1 MGMFDDLLLQDAPE
15 EKREGFGLYLDKTE
29 EQPVPEAAAPP
40 NPTAPE
46 VKSPV
51 AASASSG
58 MFDDLL
64 EVPEGAAPER
74 GFLGDVASRVARGF
88 VDLGES
94 TAHMVDIGVGGSE
107 TAKDTAEYLNKLP
120 EKVDFL
126 KPDVS
131 EATGQEGAVKR
142 GFGGALESAPATGA
156 IFGAGWAGA
165 KAGAGVGTMIGGPGT
180 GTAVG
185 AGVGALVGSTIALVG
200 LFGAGTYGKQKIEAA
215 ERLRIEHPEYSED
228 QIEDISHKNA
238 MTHSYAEVGT
248 EGAGD
253 LAAYLIFSRIPGG
266 IAAYKGGKAFLK
278 ELVQPNAIK
287 TIAKQFAKDVPIETG
302 SEMAAAYIQSEADKR
317 AGIQQGSTTEQ
328 VLESIIPAI
337 FLSGGIGVVVGGH
350 AAYQR
355 KKAYDGLNTGFP
367 RDRAQA
373 VYNVAATLSEA
384 VGDEQVGKEWAA
396 KAMTYV
402 KAGQSI
408 PLDQDLINFVAA
420 KESANGVSD
429 ADIPTAEPPGT
440 VETAAGTIQPV
451 GGYGFADEEIK
462 KMEITARA
470 RNKRAMGKP
479 LNAEEQANLASE
491 EFEYADNGPAPGAIS
506 GPIGASLQRVIARN
520 NGQLPQ
526 LPETEKKEGGEPDTG
541 PVAGTPPVPPITPPT
556 GGEIPAPNGE
566 QGAGQPVPPLPAEPA
581 SETQTTGGIE
591 NGDVRT
597 VLIEEGEGGGGGQG
611 EVPGG
616 AGGPGEGSGVDQTGV
631 VGPGGE
637 VGPEQVAGPG
647 GGESETAST
656 ETADDEGRLQGQPV
670 QPEGADQETGPQPDA
685 GYVDLEREG
694 VPHVDSEGTAFTITR
709 QPDGGAYLI
718 KSVSSDGKKQS
729 TIYGGNS
736 IASAAEKV
744 RERGSWPAKAEAW
757 QAPDDVRT
765 AAGTTGAVTPKQGE
779 SAEDFL
785 IRQKATGQTKAAETA
800 AQPDQVLRTTATGK
814 ATAETKPSPDEVL
827 IRNSAQ
833 GQATAEMQPSPDD
846 TIIRARATGQ
856 EAAIAKPKVE
866 TIENVDSIADGQE
879 VTVEP
884 TDAQKEAG
892 NYKKAHVQ
900 AYGLDIA
907 IENPLGTER
916 SGKNKDGREWRQVL
930 HADYG
935 YVKGSVGFDKDH
947 VDVFIAPG
955 FDAEAA
961 LPVFVVNQVG
971 KSGKFDE
978 HKAIFGAATEEEA
991 MALYNSNYEEGWTGG
1006 KSVVRFT
1013 QEGFKDWVFSE
1024 EPKKGETKDGGKW
1037 TESVEPSDIEAEL
1050 DGMSDEDL
1058 DALIDETTSTP
1069 KPPKTPPPTGPRG
1082 PRKTTGQIAKEG
1094 GVSAVKGVQ
1103 EALSGLAELFG
1114 PKNTLG
1120 SGPIFDEE
1128 TYAKAKPH
1136 FVAAWN
1142 NAKDAGHS
1150 LKELVQHIVTTFG
1163 DVIKPYVKAFLK
1175 DVKEGNLEVKEPE
1188 EAKEPE
1194 VETQPAEEPGRK
1206 RTKKMEGYHKNRVEE
1221 IKKEIKDTDTGN
1233 HKKLVNNILTKTSKA
1248 LLMPIKIPEAATPG
1262 TRRYLEY
1269 FRRKYITVFTEY
1281 YGHWAGGG
1289 RQKWADSFKEAILK
1303 RVQNEGADDLMT
1315 QASQYIHYVEQL
1327 EQLISNASTVQEA
1340 RDALAYGLWE
1350 KAYVDERI
1358 YNVAQEGEA
1367 KGEFHSRTELNTE
1380 NRQFQAVIR
1389 MKDLIAEADGFIET
1403 QEETSGGK
1411 NKQIRRF
1418 SVPLMQVKQSPNN
1431 WRKGKDVNAEQLAK
1445 AFGLPDV
1452 DFGNWAESAHRQYS
1466 VNLAYDALKD
1476 LAKTLGAPDKG
1487 MSLVKSGGKGLGL
1500 YFGAFGDKISWAA
1513 AHYDPAGHLI
1523 NLTKTKG
1530 DGSLAHEWGHA
1541 LDFSSLLSLQDNID
1555 EKYRGINP
1563 VHDIYESL
1571 KKAYNLE
1578 QAERHIAKILT
1589 RKDWDAKYRQPGMDI
1604 ETAREYL
1611 KKKWED
1617 KDSGVIV
1624 ETKFFEAAKALDSKG
1639 RDYWSKGEEMFARA
1653 FETYIADELQGDN
1666 PYLVSKMFVEPGVIS
1681 AETGYK
1687 GSPYPEADERQV
1699 FNDLFKR
1706 FFAGMEWS
1714 KEGIPSMKADFVPVS
1729 AQIRLEVEAKLAE
1742 LEARLEQMYQELNQG
1757 DPSDDGLYWYRYKQT
1772 ARGAMMQPG
1781 GYAAYD
1787 DEFTSEEGD
1796 GKGAI
1801 GYTEALT
1808 VDNIQGFYLEAI
1820 DHADSETTIRF
1831 GSEGFTESYGF
1842 EPVGD
1847 ESSDEVE
1854 GGKAKDGAKTEA
1866 GGDTEGGTG
1875 TGGTQGGKSPGESI
1889 IDGGSFRPGEGG
1901 SGGGLDQSAGGEGST
1916 EVESGPDAVL
1926 AGNYRLTD
1934 ADVQAITES
1943 TPGQKFSQNIA
1954 AIKVLKGLEER
1965 GRSATPEEQSI
1976 MARYVGWGG
1985 LAEAF
1990 QRYGSWSERNLM
2002 LKSVL
2007 SEEEYKEAQ
2016 STVTDSFYTPVHVVK
2031 QMYSALERIGF
2042 TGGKVLEPAVGT
2054 GNFFGAMPMEMAGQS
2069 SLMGLDLDGIT
2080 ARLAQK
2086 LYPDAAIFHS
2096 PYEKIKLPQDHFD
2109 LVISNAP
2116 FSGSVRPADA
2126 KFNKGRHL
2134 IHDYYFNKSID
2145 LARPGGLVAMITST
2159 GTMDKETKR
2168 ARREMSQKAELVG
2181 AIRLP
2186 SGTFS
2191 GNANT
2196 QVATDILIFRKKKDG
2211 QEKLP
2216 ETDFVETSTIDVV
2229 KEGHYGP
2236 VTVQLKVNKY
2246 FADHQEMILG
2256 TLSRGYQSLEVALP
2270 AEELPAR
2277 LEAAINR
2284 LPAGVY
2290 THDVKST
2297 TGLSPAD
2304 AIPSE
2309 NTIQDGSY
2317 GEIDGNIFFSSGGN
2331 LIPMPDKTPA
2341 QKKAIE
2347 IVRLALPIRG
2357 AYRNLIKAL
2366 LGDESI
2372 KTTDARK
2379 KLKAAYEKFNKKFG
2393 RLNDKANVRVLGQ
2406 DANPSIWFG
2415 LEKYDYEKG
2424 EFLGMS
2430 DIFTKDTVSVSKMP
2444 DKVGTAKE
2452 GLNVSMAFLGRVDIN
2467 FIAKV
2472 SDKSVEQVL
2481 VDLGQD
2487 VYDDPEKGY
2496 VTAANYLS
2504 GNVRDKLEVARQAAK
2519 INRKYEVNVA
2529 GLEAAIPPDIKAS
2542 EITVNL
2548 GSAWIPA
2555 KYVRA
2560 FARAIINSYGSDN
2573 AQVEYNE
2580 ITGKWRVFFGADYD
2594 YRGAKTEAK
2603 RGGDT
2608 AKESVSAT
2616 STWGTRQFNFYEIL
2630 EAVLNGTKIEV
2641 RVQAEDGTGKT
2652 IRVVHPGYTEQ
2663 AKSKAEEVKQKF
2675 AAWIWEQ
2682 DDRAEALLRRYNK
2695 LFNSYAIAKHD
2706 GSHLVLPGK
2715 VNDAIIELRK
2725 HQKDAVWRS
2734 LQGSTYFAHEVGTGK
2749 TYSMIAAI
2757 MEHRRLGLAKKPI
2770 MVVKKATLQDIE
2782 SDFVK
2787 LYPGANVLVA
2797 HIPDKVEARKEI
2809 FSRIAN
2815 NDWDAVIVTHE
2826 MFEKIP
2832 LSGERQA
2839 SFIQGELDSL
2849 EAALEAATEGRASKK
2864 QIKGLETRKK
2874 ALQAKIDSLIS
2885 KDKDNLLTFE
2895 EMGLDMLVVDEA
2907 HYFKNLMFASSKR
2920 NVKGLGNADGAER
2933 SLDMFTKT
2941 SYLNQI
2947 NPGRNI
2953 IFASG
2958 TPVSNSVSELFS
2970 IQRYLQPNALKEAGI
2985 HHFDQWLNNFANI
2998 ASEMEYLPQGGGY
3011 QISEFVTGFVN
3022 LPELVYMSYQVMD
3035 VVSADSTGI
3044 KRPKI
3049 AGGKPEGIMVPQS
3062 PALQEYQEEIRRRA
3076 ARINASP
3083 QKRVE
3088 VIKKDGTPGFDIV
3101 LNLVNDGR
3109 NAAIDVRLQEPG
3121 AEDHQDTKVN
3131 SALPILMKHY
3141 KETKD
3146 NRGVQLI
3153 FLDRGVPGREKVF
3166 DVYNDI
3172 RMKLIREGVQEKEIA
3187 LITDYKQT
3195 DYRRLFQ
3202 KVRNGDVRFLIGSTG
3217 KMGTGVN
3224 VQDRV
3229 VAMHHLDVD
3238 WNYANYEQ
3246 RNGRGH
3252 RQLNMYEEIYI
3263 YNYMTEKTIDAFM
3276 WGKVAKKAKFVG
3288 QFMQGDVSMRTLEVV
3303 SEETMTASAMMS
3315 IAAND
3320 PLIEE
3325 KFTLEKDLQRLRRL
3339 QNVFNEDQ
3347 RKLRTE
3353 YNAEIPTQVSTN
3365 EKLLEEYQLAKKVID
3380 PVTGVTINNDVFLF
3394 KGDGKAIAAA
3404 IAKEIADPRIAADIK
3419 KFNSFVIGGLGVVTE
3434 KEIPPTQGAI
3444 DKAVK
3449 EKKDPPKPTKI
3460 KEIETVGGFR
3470 ISVQKT
3476 VWDKQ
3481 GLVFQISGPGGLK
3494 EIYSYDGGLSR
3505 AVTTFTNSLD
3515 GKIEEKEKKI
3525 AELTSRRS
3533 EIEKLIDKPFPKAE
3547 DVATKSIRLEEVNR
3561 LLVLSE
3567 AQRADQQAP
3576 AAPAER
3582 KLRAMAGEGPVEI
3595 TPEKELSVDYQ
3606 GVNLD
3611 VLIHKGVGTDVEEWV
3626 ATERS
3631 TGMKLFTLGHD
3642 ASKMTDEEVSNEIVR
3657 TLESYGAG
3665 PAEISQGIGKAIK
3678 KNGIVNPPDIAFS
3691 VFDESSKGR
3700 YTAGKS
3706 IPALGATVD
3715 NSVTARLYK
3724 SKLKSMLMTKEVGR
3738 RALQYDD
3745 VEIVKLADQMVVNA
3759 MGEAFNK
3766 KIVLFR
3772 PHKGANLPEGLV
3784 DRNDPNVLYVNIDK
3798 GFHPN
3803 TVFGHELLH
3812 IMKKK
3817 DPALYKEFSDMLKLA
3832 VKDKTGGEFN
3842 KFFKALSGSA
3852 WYDEAKMTREEA
3864 WEELMANFLGDSF
3877 TREDFWQAF
3886 QKKNPGLLSRMVN
3899 LLKYAL
3905 NQLASKVRKAFG
3917 LEVKNYE
3924 AYQYFKD
3931 IEGTIDNAARI
3942 IGKFALKESA
3952 GQAPA
3957 APSQGE
3963 MDIKASA
3970 VATPERRSAT
3980 KFIATLFGKPE
3991 LAPQA
3996 QEILDGFRAWAID
4009 SKFSGERLQREL
4021 GPQKEKHDFMLF
4033 ERLRGKIV
4041 ANEAEKFVQEQVDP
4055 LMKHL
4060 AKNKLEISDMEELG
4074 YALHAPEANLQARR
4088 VNAKRNILEAKKSFT
4103 EAQWREF
4110 EDRLFDIENDYGI
4123 ELATEEELAGAPA
4136 GDVKDKV
4143 TRNERRD
4150 KMLLLLD
4157 DIFSAIPEKE
4167 KALEQMRAELEE
4179 RVFTREEEEKG
4190 TPERLQAKV
4199 DREEARITALKE
4211 QKEYWDYSSPRL
4223 SGITD
4228 EEAASI
4234 VEKWNAEPRKEAV
4247 YKAVNM
4253 LAKINKG
4260 RLDLLRES
4268 GHPPEE
4274 VDAMAEAYEHYVPLY
4289 REGKEDKRGS
4299 VGAGIRGPLSSPVK
4313 GRVGSIRKVTDIFAH
4328 TVDNYLAA
4336 ISLKHKRA
4344 GEKRL
4349 FDMVKENPDPSRW
4362 QITKIPKVPHMDKRG
4377 NIAMYPD
4384 PRDNEP
4390 NEMFLTVDGKK
4401 HLLTVNED
4409 NKNMLRFVAMVKE
4422 TDVNIGPILRGFYS
4436 LNRFLAGLNTMFNPE
4451 FIVTNFMKDAQ
4462 TAGIHMQDTAA
4473 RGLQLRAFK
4482 NLPKA
4487 IAAIYNIEMGKK
4499 AGSKFEK
4506 TYEDF
4511 KEIGAKI
4518 SWMQGYDTVTDLA
4531 KNLESDMDQF
4541 REGHALKKGRKRL
4554 MKLIG
4559 GANTAVENGI
4569 RLALY
4574 AELVGSN
4581 GPAGMTRA
4589 KAAEIVSNLTVD
4601 FTRRGKAGPA
4611 INSLFLFGNA
4621 GIQGT
4626 VRMLSAVKNSRS
4638 VQRIVGGIIGLG
4650 VANFLAGVLLGG
4662 DDDDGYSF
4670 YEKLKATKPNLF
4682 ERNMVFIIPD
4692 SGGKTFKIPLPYG
4705 YNAVYNIGVEMAA
4718 SMYAAMRGN
4727 QAYDHI
4733 DGAARVVN
4741 AFVNSMNPLAGATI
4755 LQTISPTVFDP
4766 IVQAYENKGWH
4777 GGNLMP
4783 EKNPFDLDKPD
4794 SERYFKNV
4802 NPLLKSAAQALNS
4815 LGGGT
4820 PITPAKIPAFDISP
4834 ATMEMVIET
4843 YTGGVGRLVKDT
4855 LFLPVKVASGD
4866 YTVDDVPFVRKVAG
4880 GVQENMDAA
4889 LYRKNSERV
4898 EYFQQEYKA
4907 ALPEKRLAMKSS
4919 PEYKMMFMTK
4929 TFNSQ
4934 VRKIS
4939 QIIRD
4944 QEIMG
4949 AEKEQIAYGKTA
4961 LNKVY
4966 RDFNRKFKE
4975 SMEN

>member
-1 MGMFDDLLLQDAPE
+1 MGLADDLLNEIEAEPSAPE
-15 EKREGFGLYLDKTE
+15 APKAGFGLSPEPKQPSVADFILDE
-29 EQPVPEAAAPP
+29 IENEGP
-40 NPTAPE
+40 
-46 VKSPV
+46 
-51 AASASSG
+51 
-58 MFDDLL
+58 
-64 EVPEGAAPER
+64 VPEGAAPER
-74 GFLGDVASRVARGF
+74 GFLGDVASHAVRG
-88 VDLGES
+88 VIDLMET
-94 TAHMVDIGVGGSE
+94 TAQAADVLTGGTE
-107 TAKDTAEYLNKLP
+107 ITKTAKDYWRELP
-120 EKVDFL
+120 ERTEIL

-131 EATGQEGAVKR
+131 EVTGQEGAVKR
-142 GFGGALESAPATGA
+142 GLNTALESLPTSLAVFPAAVAGGMVAGTAGA
-156 IFGAGWAGA
+156 IGL
-165 KAGAGVGTMIGGPGT
+165 
-180 GTAVG
+180 GTAAMV
-185 AGVGALVGSTIALVG
+185 T
-200 LFGAGTYGKQKIEAA
+200 LFGPGTYGKQKDRVTEELKAQRPELTDE
-215 ERLRIEHPEYSED
+215 ERDDVAHA
-228 QIEDISHKNA
+228 NA
-238 MTHSYAEVGT
+238 MTHAYAETVG

-253 LAAYLIFSRIPGG
+253 LAAAIIFRMVP
-266 IAAYKGGKAFLK
+266 GGKALYNGGKVILK
-278 ELVQPNAIK
+278 ELVKPGALK
-287 TIAKQFAKDVPIETG
+287 AIAKGVLKDVPFEVG
-302 SEMAAAYIQSEADKR
+302 SEVGTSYFQHKADVEAGLPRGTSGEAMAEA
-317 AGIQQGSTTEQ
+317 I
-328 VLESIIPAI
+328 LPAM
-337 FLSGGIGVVVGGH
+337 FLSVGMGTVVGGH

-367 RDRAQA
+367 RERAQA
-373 VYNVAATLSEA
+373 VYNVAATLSES

-402 KAGQSI
+402 KAGQPI

-440 VETAAGTIQPV
+440 VETVAGTIQPV

-462 KMEITARA
+462 KMEVTARA

-506 GPIGASLQRVIARN
+506 GPIGASLQRVLARN

-526 LPETEKKEGGEPDTG
+526 LPEAEKKEGGEPG
-541 PVAGTPPVPPITPPT
+541 PTTGTPPAPPVTPPT

-566 QGAGQPVPPLPAEPA
+566 QGAGQPVPPLPAVPA
-581 SETQTTGGIE
+581 FETPTTGGIE
-591 NGDVRT
+591 NGDVRA
-597 VLIEEGEGGGGGQG
+597 VPVEEGEGGGGGQG

-670 QPEGADQETGPQPDA
+670 QPEGADQEAGPQPDA
-685 GYVDLEREG
+685 GYVDFEKEG
-694 VPHVDSEGTAFTITR
+694 VPHVDSEGTSFTITR

-718 KSVSSDGKKQS
+718 KVVSSDGKKQS

-744 RERGSWPAKAEAW
+744 RERGSWPAKEEKPMAL
-757 QAPDDVRT
+757 PDIARGDLINGITRDMAGDML
-765 AAGTTGAVTPKQGE
+765 AAGDEDVLAHIREGVKRHGPDLMQHAIRNQEMVEVGETPKSERAKVRERIAKLRPRIDRIITETDFAPGKTGAAVPTQKE

-785 IRQKATGQTKAAETA
+785 IRQKAIGQKAAETA
-800 AQPDQVLRTTATGK
+800 AQPDQVLRTTAIGK
-814 ATAETKPSPDEVL
+814 ATAET
-827 IRNSAQ
+827 
-833 GQATAEMQPSPDD
+833 QPSPDD

-856 EAAIAKPKVE
+856 ETAIVQPKVE
-866 TIENVDSIADGQE
+866 TIENPDSIADGQE
-879 VTVEP
+879 VTTEP
-884 TDAQKEAG
+884 TEAQKEAG

-907 IENPLGTER
+907 IESPLGTER

-935 YVKGSVGFDKDH
+935 YIKGSVGFDKDH

-955 FDAEAA
+955 FDPEAT
-961 LPVFVVNQVG
+961 LPVFVVNQVN

-978 HKAIFGAATEEEA
+978 HKAIFGTATEEEA
-991 MALYNSNYEEGWTGG
+991 MALYNSNYEDGWTGG
-1006 KSVVRFT
+1006 KSVVRFS

-1024 EPKKGETKDGGKW
+1024 EPKTGEA
-1037 TESVEPSDIEAEL
+1037 EVVEVEAPDIEAEL
-1050 DGMSDEDL
+1050 AAMSDDDL

-1069 KPPKTPPPTGPRG
+1069 TKQPKTPPPTGPRG

-1120 SGPIFDEE
+1120 SGPVFDEE

-1175 DVKEGNLEVKEPE
+1175 DVKEGNLEVKEQE
-1188 EAKEPE
+1188 EVKEPE
-1194 VETQPAEEPGRK
+1194 VETQPVEEPGRK

-1221 IKKEIKDTDTGN
+1221 IKKEIKNTDTGN

-1269 FRRKYITVFTEY
+1269 FRRKYITGFTEY

-1358 YNVAQEGEA
+1358 YNVAPEGEA

-1403 QEETSGGK
+1403 QEETGGGK

-1431 WRKGKDVNAEQLAK
+1431 WRKGKDINAEQLAK
-1445 AFGLPDV
+1445 TFGLPDV

-1466 VNLAYDALKD
+1466 VNLAHDALKD

-1541 LDFSSLLSLQDNID
+1541 LDFSSLLSLQDNVD
-1555 EKYRGINP
+1555 EKYREINP

-1714 KEGIPSMKADFVPVS
+1714 KEGIPSMKTDFVPVS

-1866 GGDTEGGTG
+1866 VGDTEGGTG

-1943 TPGQKFSQNIA
+1943 TPGQKFAQNIA
-1954 AIKVLKGLEER
+1954 AIKVLKGIEER
-1965 GRSATPEEQSI
+1965 GRSATVEEQSI

-2116 FSGSVRPADA
+2116 FSGSVRPADS

-2145 LARPGGLVAMITST
+2145 MARPGGLVAMITST

-2211 QEKLP
+2211 QEKLL
-2216 ETDFVETSTIDVV
+2216 ETDFVETGTIDVV

-2236 VTVQLKVNKY
+2236 VTVQLRVNKY
-2246 FADHQEMILG
+2246 FVDHQEMILG

-2444 DKVGTAKE
+2444 DKVGNAKE

-2467 FIAKV
+2467 FIAKI

-2504 GNVRDKLEVARQAAK
+2504 GNVRDKLEVARQVAK

-2560 FARAIINSYGSDN
+2560 FARDIIRSYGSGS

-2580 ITGKWRVFFGADYD
+2580 ITGKWRVFFAADYD

-2682 DDRAEALLRRYNK
+2682 DERAEALLKRYNK

-2749 TYSMIAAI
+2749 TYSMIASI

-3434 KEIPPTQGAI
+3434 KEIPPTQEAI
-3444 DKAVK
+3444 DKAAK
-3449 EKKDPPKPTKI
+3449 EKKDSPKPTKI
-3460 KEIETVGGFR
+3460 KEIETISGFR
-3470 ISVQKT
+3470 IAVQKT

-3494 EIYSYDGGLSR
+3494 ETYSYDGGLSR

-3567 AQRADQQAP
+3567 AQRADQQAV
-3576 AAPAER
+3576 
-3582 KLRAMAGEGPVEI
+3582 PVE
-3595 TPEKELSVDYQ
+3595 
-3606 GVNLD
+3606 
-3611 VLIHKGVGTDVEEWV
+3611 V
-3626 ATERS
+3626 APDT
-3631 TGMKLFTLGHD
+3631 
-3642 ASKMTDEEVSNEIVR
+3642 
-3657 TLESYGAG
+3657 
-3665 PAEISQGIGKAIK
+3665 
-3678 KNGIVNPPDIAFS
+3678 DIAFS

-3766 KIVLFR
+3766 KIILFR
-3772 PHKGANLPEGLV
+3772 PHEGANLPEGMV

-3798 GFHPN
+3798 GFHPA

-3864 WEELMANFLGDSF
+3864 WEELMANFMGDSF

-3886 QKKNPGLLSRMVN
+3886 QKKNPGLMSRMVN
-3899 LLKYAL
+3899 LLQYAL
-3905 NQLASKVRKAFG
+3905 TQLAAKVRKAFG
-3917 LEVKNYE
+3917 MEVKNYE
-3924 AYQYFKD
+3924 AYRYFKD

-4041 ANEAEKFVQEQVDP
+4041 ANEAEKFVQAMVDP

-4060 AKNKLEISDMEELG
+4060 AKNKLEIGDMEELG

-4103 EAQWREF
+4103 GAQWREF

-4531 KNLESDMDQF
+4531 ANLESDMDQF

-4574 AELVGSN
+4574 AELVGTN

-4611 INSLFLFGNA
+4611 INALYLFANA

-4682 ERNMVFIIPD
+4682 ERNMVFIVPD

-4733 DGAARVVN
+4733 DGAARVIN

-4766 IVQAYENKGWH
+4766 VVQAYENKGWH

-4783 EKNPFDLDKPD
+4783 EKNPFGLDKPD

-4820 PITPAKIPAFDISP
+4820 PITPAKIPAFDVSP

-4855 LFLPVKVASGD
+4855 LFLPIKVASGD
-4866 YTVDDVPFVRKVAG
+4866 YGVDDVPFVRKVAG
-4880 GVQENMDAA
+4880 GIQENMDAA

-4907 ALPEKRLAMKSS
+4907 APPERRLAMKSS

-4929 TFNSQ
+4929 TFSSQ

-4949 AEKEQIAYGKTA
+4949 AGKEQIAYGKTA